1 VLECPLCAKS
11 KLHRSNFVVIRSRV
25 GRPSSG
31 SGMARPVRFSDGS
44 GRISI
49 DEIYK
54 FDAAQQALAIS
65 VLFVSF

>member
-1 VLECPLCAKS
+1 MSALCHKQTPAS
-11 KLHRSNFVVIRSRV
+11 QQFCRYSIP
-25 GRPSSG
+25 GRPAEQRKRYGKASAFFG
-31 SGMARPVRFSDGS
+31 WIWK
-44 GRISI
+44 RISI